1 VTISATTRFE
11 DSRDDIISAALENV
25 GALAPG
31 AARDNT
37 NSPLFEAG
45 AKALNRI
52 VKRIDTTGKRLWR
65 TVRRTASM
73 TAGVDTVTLAADV
86 LLVDDPA
93 RYTRNGETSGMQV
106 LAMSR
111 MDYMTLA
118 DRTTAGPARQFFF
131 EQTLGGST
139 LKLWPVPDQTGDT
152 LEYVAYTRAA
162 DFVTGANTPDFPSEW
177 SNCLIYALTVELA
190 PKFMQTGLIQT
201 FKPLYEQELDAL
213 VNNDSER
220 GNMVLV
226 PWGMYSSSGGAG

>member
-1 VTISATTRFE
+1 MTIGATTSFQ
-11 DSRDDIISAALENV
+11 DSRDDVISAALENV

-31 AARDNT
+31 ASRDNT

-65 TVRRTASM
+65 TVRRTATM
-73 TAGVDTVTLAADV
+73 TAGTDTVTLASDV

-93 RYTRNGETSGMQV
+93 RYTRSGETSAMQV

-111 MDYMTLA
+111 MDYMVLA
-118 DRTTAGPARQFFF
+118 DRTMAGPSRQFFF
-131 EQTLGGST
+131 EQTLGGAT

-162 DFVTGANTPDFPSEW
+162 DFTSGSDTPDFPSEW
-177 SNCLIYALTVELA
+177 SNCLIYALTIELA

-201 FKPLYEQELDAL
+201 FKPLYEQELSNL
-213 VNNDSER
+213 VNSDSER
-220 GNMVLV
+220 GNMVLS
-226 PWGMYSSSGGAG
+226 PWGMYSSGGGAG

>member
-1 VTISATTRFE
+1 VTIGATTSFQ
-11 DSRDDIISAALENV
+11 DSRDDVISAALENV

-37 NSPLFEAG
+37 NSQLFEAG

-65 TVRRTASM
+65 TVRRTATM
-73 TAGVDTVTLAADV
+73 TAGVDTVTLVSDV

-93 RYTRNGETSGMQV
+93 RYVRSGETSGLQV

-111 MDYMTLA
+111 NDYMTLA
-118 DRTTAGPARQFFF
+118 DRTTAGPSRQFFF

-139 LKLWPVPDQTGDT
+139 LKLWPVPDQTNDT

-162 DFVTGANTPDFPSEW
+162 DFTTGADTPDFPAEW
-177 SNCLIYALTVELA
+177 SNCLVYALTVELA
-190 PKFMQTGLIQT
+190 PKFMQTGLIDT
-201 FKPLYEQELDAL
+201 FKTLYESELAGL
-213 VNNDSER
+213 VNNDGER
-220 GNMVLV
+220 GNLVLV
-226 PWGMYSSSGGAG
+226 PWGMYSSGGGAG

>member
-1 VTISATTRFE
+1 MTIGATTSFQ
-11 DSRDDIISAALENV
+11 DSRDDIISSALENC

-65 TVRRTASM
+65 TVRRTATM
-73 TAGVDTVTLAADV
+73 TAGTDTVTLASDV

-93 RYTRNGETSGMQV
+93 RYTRSGETAAMQA

-111 MDYMTLA
+111 MDYMVLA
-118 DRTTAGPARQFFF
+118 DRTMAGPSRQFFF
-131 EQTLGGST
+131 EQTLSGAT

-162 DFVTGANTPDFPSEW
+162 DFTTGAETPDFPSEW
-177 SNCLIYALTVELA
+177 SNCLVYALTAELA

-201 FKPLYEQELDAL
+201 FKPLYEQELSNL
-213 VNNDSER
+213 VNSDSER
-220 GNMVLV
+220 GNMVLS
-226 PWGMYSSSGGAG
+226 PWGMYSSGGGAG

>member
-1 VTISATTRFE
+1 MTIGATTSFQ
-11 DSRDDIISAALENV
+11 DSRDDIISAALENC

-65 TVRRTASM
+65 TVRRTATM
-73 TAGVDTVTLAADV
+73 TAGVDTVTLASDV

-93 RYTRNGETSGMQV
+93 RYTRSGETSAMQV

-111 MDYMTLA
+111 MDYMVLA
-118 DRTTAGPARQFFF
+118 DRTMAGPARQFFF
-131 EQTLGGST
+131 EQTMAGAT

-162 DFVTGANTPDFPSEW
+162 DFTSGSDTPDFPSEW
-177 SNCLIYALTVELA
+177 SNCLIYALTIELA

-201 FKPLYEQELDAL
+201 YKPLYDEELSNL
-213 VNNDSER
+213 VNNDGER
-220 GNMVLV
+220 GNLVLS
-226 PWGMYSSSGGAG
+226 PWGMYSSGGGAG